1 MHILFVHQNFP
12 GQYKHLMP
20 YCAARGHKVLGMGS
34 RPAKQIPKGIPYC
47 QYTPKRGNLPGIDPL
62 TLEFES
68 KMIRAV
74 SCADAAIRLRDEHGF
89 QPDVICAHTGWGEEL
104 FLKQVWP
111 DAKVVGYCEYYYNS
125 SGYDLDFDLEFS
137 RATVAAV
144 RKSNAKNASILLS
157 LQGLDAGVS
166 PTAFQRG
173 TYPKP
178 YRDWIRV
185 IHDGIDVKAIAP
197 NDSVFAEVRGHR
209 LTRAD
214 EVVTFVSRSLEPV
227 RGFHIF
233 MRSLPRLLAQR
244 PKARVLIVG
253 APDGGYGAHPEIP
266 FKQQLLDELE
276 GQLDLERIHFLGRVP
291 YADFQ
296 RLLMLSR
303 CHVYLTIPFV
313 LSWSLMESMAAGCV
327 VVGSDTAPLREVI
340 RHGENGLLVDFFD
353 PDALADQV
361 AAVLADPASFD
372 SLRQQARRTIVEG
385 YARDHCLQQHLELI
399 EAARR
404 GEAWG

>member
-20 YCAARGHKVLGMGS
+20 YCAARGHKVLAMGS
-34 RPAKQIPKGIPYC
+34 RPAKELPKSIPYC
-47 QYTPKRGNLPGIDPL
+47 QYPLQRGNLPGIDPI

-74 SCADAAIRLRDEHGF
+74 SCADAAIRLRDEHGCK
-89 QPDVICAHTGWGEEL
+89 PDVICAHTGWGEEL

-111 DAKVVGYCEYYYNS
+111 EARVVGYCEYYYNAK
-125 SGYDLDFDLEFS
+125 GYDLDFDPEFANGS
-137 RATVAAV
+137 VTAV

-173 TYPKP
+173 TYPTP

-185 IHDGIDVKAIAP
+185 IHDGIDVSAIAP
-197 NDSVFAEVRGHR
+197 NDTVFAELRGRR
-209 LTRAD
+209 LTRSD

-227 RGFHIF
+227 RGFHSF
-233 MRSLPRLLAQR
+233 MRALPRLLAQR
-244 PKARVLIVG
+244 PQARVLIIG
-253 APDGGYGAHPEIP
+253 APDGGYGAHPELP
-266 FKQQLLDELE
+266 FKQQLLNELE
-276 GQLDLERIHFLGRVP
+276 GQLDLDRVHFLGRVP

-296 RLLMLSR
+296 RLLMLSS
-303 CHVYLTIPFV
+303 CHVYLTVPFV

-327 VVGSDTAPLREVI
+327 VVGSDTAPVREVI

-353 PDALADQV
+353 SVALADQV
-361 AAVLADPASFD
+361 AAVLADPAAYEP
-372 SLRQQARRTIVEG
+372 LRQQARRTIVEG
-385 YARDHCLQQHLELI
+385 YERGQCLERHLALI
-399 EAARR
+399 EAACR

>member
-1 MHILFVHQNFP
+1 MRILFLHQNFP

-20 YCAARGHKVLGMGS
+20 YCAARGHSVLGMGS
-34 RPAKQIPKGIPYC
+34 RSAKQIPKGIRYC
-47 QYTPKRGNLPGIDPL
+47 QYAPKRGNLAGIDPL

-89 QPDVICAHTGWGEEL
+89 KPDVICAHTGWGEEL

-111 DAKVVGYCEYYYNS
+111 AAKVVGYCEYYYNA
-125 SGYDLDFDLEFS
+125 SGYDLDFDPEFS
-137 RATVAAV
+137 SASVASL
-144 RKSNAKNASILLS
+144 RKSQAKNASILLS
-157 LQGLDAGVS
+157 LQGLDGGVS
-166 PTAFQRG
+166 PTFFQGG
-173 TYPKP
+173 TYPIP

-185 IHDGIDVKAIAP
+185 IHDGIDVASIAP
-197 NDSVFAEVRGHR
+197 NDSVFAQVRGHR

-244 PKARVLIVG
+244 PNARVLIVG
-253 APDGGYGAHPEIP
+253 APEGGYGAHPEIP
-266 FKQQLLDELE
+266 FKQLLLNELE
-276 GQLDLERIHFLGRVP
+276 GQLDSDRIHFLGRVA
-291 YADFQ
+291 YSDFL

-340 RHGENGLLVDFFD
+340 RHGGNGLLVDFFD
-353 PDALADQV
+353 PAALADQV
-361 AAVLADPASFD
+361 AAVLADPVAYS
-372 SLRQQARRTIVEG
+372 SLRLEARRTIIKC
-385 YARDHCLQQHLELI
+385 YARDHCLQQQLQLI
-399 EAARR
+399 EAVRG
-404 GEAWG
+404 GEAWA

>member
-1 MHILFVHQNFP
+1 MRILFVHQNFP
-12 GQYKHLMP
+12 GQYKHLLP
-20 YCAARGHKVLGMGS
+20 YCAARGHQVLGMGS
-34 RPAKQIPKGIPYC
+34 RSAKALPKGIPYC
-47 QYTPKRGNLPGIDPL
+47 QYTPQRSNLPGIDPL

-111 DAKVVGYCEYYYNS
+111 KAKIVGYCEYYYNAD
-125 SGYDLDFDLEFS
+125 GYDLDFDPEFS
-137 RATVAAV
+137 SASVAAE
-144 RKSNAKNASILLS
+144 RKSKAKNASILLS
-157 LQGLDAGVS
+157 LQGLDGGVS
-166 PTAFQRG
+166 PTEFQRSS
-173 TYPKP
+173 YPSP
-178 YRDWIRV
+178 YREHIRV
-185 IHDGIDVKAIAP
+185 IHDGIDIASIAP
-197 NDSVFAEVRGHR
+197 NDAVFAQIRGKR
-209 LTRAD
+209 LTRDD

-227 RGFHIF
+227 RGFHVF
-233 MRSLPRLLAQR
+233 MRALPRLLAQR
-244 PKARVLIVG
+244 PQARVLIVG
-253 APDGGYGAHPEIP
+253 APEGGYGAKPEVP

-276 GQLDLERIHFLGRVP
+276 GQLDLDRIHFLGRVP
-291 YADFQ
+291 YTDFQ

-327 VVGSDTAPLREVI
+327 VVGSNTAPLQEVI

-353 PDALADQV
+353 SAALADQV
-361 AAVLADPASFD
+361 AAVLADPASYEP
-372 SLRQQARRTIVEG
+372 LRLAARRTIVEG
-385 YARDHCLQQHLELI
+385 YARDHCLQQHLDLI

-404 GEAWG
+404 GEAWS